1 MNKRYAVFT
10 LIALALVA
18 AGTAHAQTLVISP
31 NPINLNAQAGGSP
44 VQTSLSLTSS
54 DGTTAIPFSVIPSV
68 SWVTVPS
75 APSGGWKTPATV
87 VVTVIPTAL
96 AAGVNTGALAIYNTQ
111 NGTLSASV
119 PVNVTVSSISVSP
132 TAITGWTYQQ
142 GSTTY
147 PSPVALAVNGANG
160 TFSLSKGSADT
171 WYTAAAY
178 GSPLSAVLVSF
189 NPSGAASLAPSTTPY
204 TGTLTITP
212 GGSGAVPI
220 TVSISLTVTA
230 SPVIT
235 VSPASTSASPLVFN
249 WESGGT
255 ANQATQKLTLTSNS
269 SQAVSFTIAGP
280 GVSWITLPSS
290 NPTSIPANG
299 SAALTIQVD
308 GTSQGIGTVTGAF
321 QITIAGALFSDGT
334 TTRTVYV
341 QLNVSNYPLLYLS
354 QSQLTFTYQ
363 FGSAASPAALQV
375 TPISSGGTTQ
385 PLYYNLSV
393 PSSTNWLTVQ
403 SGTLSSAGGPFTVT
417 PVITGLSPGTYT
429 SGVIVT
435 PVSNGSGQAAITI
448 PVTLNV
454 VFGNML
460 CVNICGQNTSLV
472 FAWEQG
478 QAAPPTQTISI
489 SSSTGA
495 PLNYVIGAPA
505 TSSWVQVTGSL
516 SGVTDQTSI
525 TVGIN
530 TAAVVAP
537 FTTPY
542 YDATINISATDPI
555 TGNAVNTV
563 SIDVRLYAT
572 TTPQLVVSP
581 AGPLQ
586 FYTYPSFPGY
596 PYSNTATVNIASTS
610 TLPGDVLN
618 SVSVVKT
625 VNNQLTTGNWLTGN
639 TPGSQSPTS
648 FIVNG
653 FVLSNTTMPVGTYY
667 GNVAISAVTSTGGT
681 VADSPVNLPVTF
693 VVDSAKGSITTPRPD
708 GSMLFSQSKSGNAP
722 ASQTVQV
729 TTDGSASLAFDAVA
743 NTGLLNWLTISSL
756 SGPTPGS
763 FNVSAD
769 ASNLTTGTYS
779 GAIWV
784 TIPTAAGSPFRI
796 PVTFNVTGGTISATP
811 TSLSFTQ
818 IVGGATPAAQ
828 TVQVAL
834 SPSTSTAPYSIAASV
849 TTPANGNWLAA
860 AITSGGGSTPGTVT
874 VTVTPG
880 SLAVGTYTGTVTIS
894 SNGVTGSP
902 ISIPVTLTVQQAT
915 ISAPTTALT
924 FNQLAGGSAPASQ
937 AIAVTST
944 PGPVSFSVAST
955 TTSGGGWLSATVGGS
970 GTSGTTPGTVQVSVN
985 GSALAAGSYSGI
997 VTITSTGSI
1006 GSPISVPVVLNV
1018 GAAAVLTLTQQ
1029 TLTFSAAVGQATT
1042 PQTVQLT
1049 STATSPFTVTT
1060 TTKDNGTW
1068 LTVSPT
1074 SGTAGTTPVTLTVS
1088 ANTQN
1093 LAAGSYSGTATISSS
1108 ISLNPVTINVSLTMT
1123 TVPTPV
1129 LTAVKNAASWLVGS
1143 ISPGENIVMGGT
1155 GIGPAALAGAALTNS
1170 GTLSTKIGN
1179 TQVFF
1184 DGIAAPMI
1192 YASSTQTSVMVP
1204 YEVGGRTSTSVQ
1216 IVYFGVA
1223 STPVSYNVAA
1233 AAPGIYTQNQA
1244 GYGPGVILNSDGVTV
1259 NGPSTPAAKGSAIAI
1274 YLTGEGSTSPTS
1286 TTGAVAGTTGNPLT
1300 KPVLQPVTATVGG
1313 ISAAVQYAGSAPG
1326 AVYGVMQVNIVIPTT
1341 VASGAQPLVINIG
1354 SNATQSGVTV
1364 AVQ

>member
-1 MNKRYAVFT
+1 LNKRNAVFT

-87 VVTVIPTAL
+87 VVTVVPTAL

-147 PSPVALAVNGANG
+147 PSPVTLAVNGANG

-171 WYTAAAY
+171 WYSAAAY

-204 TGTLTITP
+204 AGTLTITP
-212 GGSGAVPI
+212 GGSGGVPI

-230 SPVIT
+230 SPVVT
-235 VSPASTSASPLVFN
+235 VSPTSTSAAPLVFN

-255 ANQATQKLTLTSNS
+255 ANQSTQKLTLTSNA
-269 SQAVSFTIAGP
+269 SQAISINIAGP
-280 GVSWITLPSS
+280 GVSWISLPSS

-321 QITIAGALFSDGT
+321 QISIAGALFSDGT
-334 TTRTVYV
+334 TTRTIYI

-354 QSQLTFTYQ
+354 QAQLTFSYQ

-403 SGTLSSAGGPFTVT
+403 SGTLSSSGGPFTVT

-454 VFGNML
+454 IFSSIL
-460 CVNICGQNTSLV
+460 QVNTQSLV

-495 PLNYVIGAPA
+495 PLNYVITAPPS
-505 TSSWVQVTGSL
+505 SSWVQVTGSS

-530 TAAVVAP
+530 TAAVVPP

-542 YDATINISATDPI
+542 YDATINIAATDPI
-555 TGNAVNTV
+555 TNNAVNTV

-572 TTPQLVVSP
+572 TTPQLVVTP

-586 FYTYPSFPGY
+586 FYTYPSFQGY

-610 TLPGDVLN
+610 SLPGDVLN

-625 VNNQLTTGNWLTGN
+625 VNNQTITGNWLTGN

-653 FVLSNTTMPVGTYY
+653 FVLNTTTMPVGTYY

-693 VVDSAKGSITTPRPD
+693 VVNSAKGSITTPRSD

-743 NTGLLNWLTISSL
+743 NTGMLNWLTISSL
-756 SGPTPGS
+756 AGPTPGS

-828 TVQVAL
+828 TLQIAL

-894 SNGVTGSP
+894 STGVTGSP
-902 ISIPVTLTVQQAT
+902 IGIPVTLTVQQAT

-937 AIAVTST
+937 AVAVTST
-944 PGPVSFSVAST
+944 PGPVSFSVGST
-955 TTSGGGWLSATVGGS
+955 TTSGGSWLSATIGTS

-997 VTITSTGSI
+997 VTITSTSSI
-1006 GSPISVPVVLNV
+1006 GSPISIPVVLNV

-1029 TLTFSAAVGQATT
+1029 SLTFSAAVGQATT

-1049 STATSPFTVTT
+1049 STATTPFTVTT

-1074 SGTAGTTPVTLTVS
+1074 SGTAGTTAVTLTVS

-1093 LAAGSYSGTATISSS
+1093 LAAGSYSGTATISSTT
-1108 ISLNPVTINVSLTMT
+1108 SLNPLTINVSLTMT

-1129 LTAVKNAASWLVGS
+1129 LTAVKNAASWLVSS

-1155 GIGPAALAGAALTNS
+1155 GIGPAALAGAALTSS
-1170 GTLSTKIGN
+1170 GMLSTKIGN
-1179 TQVFF
+1179 TQVLF

-1233 AAPGIYTQNQA
+1233 AAPGIYTQNTA

-1259 NGPSTPAAKGSAIAI
+1259 NGPSTPAAKNSEVAI
-1274 YLTGEGSTSPTS
+1274 YLTGEGATSPASTS
-1286 TTGAVAGTTGNPLT
+1286 GAVAGTTGNPYT
-1300 KPVLQPVTATVGG
+1300 KPTLQPVTATVGG

-1326 AVYGVMQVNIVIPTT
+1326 AVYGVMQVNIIVPATA
-1341 VASGAQPLVINIG
+1341 ASGAQPLVINIG
-1354 SNATQSGVTV
+1354 SNATQSGVTI

>member
-1 MNKRYAVFT
+1 VK
-10 LIALALVA
+10 
-18 AGTAHAQTLVISP
+18 
-31 NPINLNAQAGGSP
+31 
-44 VQTSLSLTSS
+44 
-54 DGTTAIPFSVIPSV
+54 
-68 SWVTVPS
+68 
-75 APSGGWKTPATV
+75 
-87 VVTVIPTAL
+87 
-96 AAGVNTGALAIYNTQ
+96 
-111 NGTLSASV
+111 
-119 PVNVTVSSISVSP
+119 
-132 TAITGWTYQQ
+132 
-142 GSTTY
+142 
-147 PSPVALAVNGANG
+147 
-160 TFSLSKGSADT
+160 
-171 WYTAAAY
+171 
-178 GSPLSAVLVSF
+178 
-189 NPSGAASLAPSTTPY
+189 
-204 TGTLTITP
+204 
-212 GGSGAVPI
+212 
-220 TVSISLTVTA
+220 
-230 SPVIT
+230 
-235 VSPASTSASPLVFN
+235 
-249 WESGGT
+249 
-255 ANQATQKLTLTSNS
+255 
-269 SQAVSFTIAGP
+269 
-280 GVSWITLPSS
+280 
-290 NPTSIPANG
+290 
-299 SAALTIQVD
+299 
-308 GTSQGIGTVTGAF
+308 
-321 QITIAGALFSDGT
+321 
-334 TTRTVYV
+334 
-341 QLNVSNYPLLYLS
+341 
-354 QSQLTFTYQ
+354 
-363 FGSAASPAALQV
+363 V
-375 TPISSGGTTQ
+375 TPK
-385 PLYYNLSV
+385 
-393 PSSTNWLTVQ
+393 
-403 SGTLSSAGGPFTVT
+403 A
-417 PVITGLSPGTYT
+417 
-429 SGVIVT
+429 
-435 PVSNGSGQAAITI
+435 NGSGQAAITI

-454 VFGNML
+454 IFSSIL
-460 CVNICGQNTSLV
+460 QVNTQSLV

-478 QAAPPTQTISI
+478 QAAPPTQTVSI

-495 PLNYVIGAPA
+495 PLSYVVTAPSA
-505 TSSWVQVTGSL
+505 SSAPWVQVTGSF

-530 TAAVVAP
+530 TAGVGSP
-537 FTTPY
+537 LPSPY
-542 YDATINISATDPI
+542 DDATINISATDPI
-555 TGNAVNTV
+555 TGNAINTV

-572 TTPQLVVSP
+572 TTPQLVVTP

-596 PYSNTATVNIASTS
+596 PYSNTATVNVASTS
-610 TLPGDVLN
+610 SLPGDVLN
-618 SVSVVKT
+618 AVSVVKT

-653 FVLSNTTMPVGTYY
+653 FVLSTTTMPVGTYY
-667 GNVAISAVTSTGGT
+667 GNVAISATTATGGT

-693 VVDSAKGSITTPRPD
+693 VVDSAKGTVTTPRSD
-708 GSMLFSQSKSGNAP
+708 GTMLFSQSKTGQAP

-729 TTDGSASLAFDAVA
+729 TTDGSASLAFDAVP

-818 IVGGATPAAQ
+818 IVGGAAPAAQ

-834 SPSTSTAPYSIAASV
+834 SPSTSTAPYTIAAST

-860 AITSGGGSTPGTVT
+860 AITAGGGTTPGTVT

-880 SLAVGTYTGTVTIS
+880 SLAAGTYTGTVTIS
-894 SNGVTGSP
+894 STGVTGSP

-915 ISAPTTALT
+915 IVAPATALT
-924 FNQLAGGSAPASQ
+924 FSQLAGGSAPASQ
-937 AIAVTST
+937 AVAVTST

-955 TTSGGGWLSATVGGS
+955 TTSGGGWLSATIGTS

-985 GSALAAGSYSGI
+985 GSALAPGSYSGI
-997 VTITSTGSI
+997 VTITSSGSI
-1006 GSPISVPVVLNV
+1006 GSPISIPVVLNV

-1029 TLTFSAAVGQATT
+1029 SLTFSATVGQATT

-1049 STATSPFTVTT
+1049 STATTPYTVTT

-1068 LTVSPT
+1068 LTVSPS
-1074 SGTAGTTPVTLTVS
+1074 SGTAGTTAVTLTVS

-1093 LAAGSYSGTATISSS
+1093 LAAGSYSGTATVSST
-1108 ISLNPVTINVSLTMT
+1108 IALNPLTINVSLTVT

-1129 LTAVKNAASWLVGS
+1129 LTAVKNAASWLVGP
-1143 ISPGENIVMGGT
+1143 ISPGENIVLGGT
-1155 GIGPAALAGAALTNS
+1155 GIGPAALAGAALTS
-1170 GTLSTKIGN
+1170 TGMVSTKIGN
-1179 TQVFF
+1179 TQVLF

-1216 IVYFGVA
+1216 ILYSGVA
-1223 STPVSYNVAA
+1223 STPVSYNVTA
-1233 AAPGIYTQNQA
+1233 AAPGIYAQNTA

-1259 NGPSTPAAKGSAIAI
+1259 NGPSTPAAKGSEVAI
-1274 YLTGEGSTSPTS
+1274 YLTGEGGTSPAS

-1326 AVYGVMQVNIVIPTT
+1326 AVYGVMQVNIIVPAT

-1354 SNATQSGVTV
+1354 SNATQSGVTI